1 MKFFLLAVIVEIV
14 GIAIAGIGVGVEVAT
29 GAGLGYLLIT
39 GGSALVAAGGLLFAK
54 VVRRR

>member
-14 GIAIAGIGVGVEVAT
+14 GIAIASIGIGVEVAT